1 MNTTFK
7 TIAGYAGMAF
17 IVAGIAVARTGAQN
31 GNPFQ
36 DKNESGEIVH
46 VLPAPALGH
55 NPHASNQPTD
65 APRSNETAVY
75 PASYGSGNLTDHGGP
90 EIPLAEFRAI
100 YWNGGA
106 ANSTAT

>member
-46 VLPAPALGH
+46 VLPAPALVQRREKKR
-55 NPHASNQPTD
+55 PKTRFD
-65 APRSNETAVY
+65 C
-75 PASYGSGNLTDHGGP
+75 
-90 EIPLAEFRAI
+90 
-100 YWNGGA
+100 
-106 ANSTAT
+106 